1 MLDQIIMSCTV
12 GFYIGKELRHNIKLM
27 IARKDHGLLARFVTV
42 LVLTHFNL
50 QVHVFVEDLKQT
62 VFCKYFFPQVCR
74 LITVRILR
82 IAFTT
87 DITATV

>member
-50 QVHVFVEDLKQT
+50 QVHIFV
-62 VFCKYFFPQVCR
+62 
-74 LITVRILR
+74 
-82 IAFTT
+82 
-87 DITATV
+87 